1 MAKRK
6 RATRKQADVEP
17 EAPSPENKSRD
28 FIGTLRDTFKSA
40 GQTAERYARMGINIA
55 ELEALRLKLKGA
67 YAALG
72 ENVIKCWDAA
82 PDLGVAAADSAVKE
96 QVKAIADL
104 RRRIREIEIK
114 LRNLKQ
120 AS

>member
-17 EAPSPENKSRD
+17 EAPSPQNKPPD
-28 FIGTLRDTFKSA
+28 FIGTLRDSFKSA

-67 YAALG
+67 YATLG

-114 LRNLKQ
+114 LRDLKQ